1 MYIYHAL
8 INALGAHVIHL
19 NLTAIFYIHVER
31 SPTKTSIIKNIKNIK
46 CLNKNYKSKIL
57 SSNASL
63 VL

>member
-1 MYIYHAL
+1 MYAYHAL

-31 SPTKTSIIKNIKNIK
+31 SPTKTSIIKNIK